1 MGTVIIAGLVG
12 GAAGAIIYYYMK
24 KRDRD
29 RSSERRN
36 VNSYYVNTNYRNQ
49 FEDMDLRNRRVQIIQ
64 EY

>member
-49 FEDMDLRNRRVQIIQ
+49 FEDMDLRNRHVQIIQ

>member
-12 GAAGAIIYYYMK
+12 GVAGAVIYYYMK

-29 RSSERRN
+29 RSIESINNDR
-36 VNSYYVNTNYRNQ
+36 YYINTNYRNQ
-49 FEDMDLRNRRVQIIQ
+49 FEDMNLRNRRVHIIQ